1 MLLENTTIEF
11 LNKLASGEPVPGGGG
26 ASAAVGAFAAALGS
40 MVSNL
45 TIGKKKYADVEA
57 EVTTLK
63 EQLQTLQEELI
74 HLVDK
79 DAEAFLPLAE
89 AYRLPKNTEEEQAY
103 KAQVMEEAL
112 YGASALPIQMMETI
126 LKVLRVLEKLSDK
139 GSRLAISDV
148 GAGALF
154 AQAALEGA
162 SLNVYI
168 NAGMMKNQ
176 ERASQLIHRADDL
189 IREGQLL
196 KEQAY
201 KVVLEQIR

>member
-57 EVTTLK
+57 EVTALK

-112 YGASALPIQMMETI
+112 YGASVLPIQIMEII
-126 LKVLRVLEKLSDK
+126 LKVLRILEKLSGK

-154 AQAALEGA
+154 AQAALESA

-196 KEQAY
+196 KDQAY

>member
-26 ASAAVGAFAAALGS
+26 ASAAAGALAAALGS
-40 MVSNL
+40 MVANL

-57 EVTTLK
+57 EVK
-63 EQLQTLQEELI
+63 AYREQLQTLQEELVQ
-74 HLVDK
+74 LVDK

-89 AYRLPKNTEEEQAY
+89 AYRLPKNTDEEKNY

-112 YGASALPIQMMETI
+112 YGASVLPVQMMETI
-126 LKVLRVLEKLSDK
+126 LKVLRILDELSGK

-148 GAGALF
+148 GVGVLF

-176 ERASQLIHRADDL
+176 DRAGQLIQRADDL
-189 IREGQLL
+189 IREGQQL
-196 KEQAY
+196 KERAY
-201 KVVLEQIR
+201 KIVMEQIR

>member
-45 TIGKKKYADVEA
+45 TIGKKKYVDVEA

>member
-57 EVTTLK
+57 EVTALK

-112 YGASALPIQMMETI
+112 YGASALPIQTMEII
-126 LKVLRVLEKLSDK
+126 LKVLRILEKLSGK
-139 GSRLAISDV
+139 GSSIKTKV
-148 GAGALF
+148 PF
-154 AQAALEGA
+154 
-162 SLNVYI
+162 
-168 NAGMMKNQ
+168 
-176 ERASQLIHRADDL
+176 HRKKRNSGCFCA
-189 IREGQLL
+189 
-196 KEQAY
+196 
-201 KVVLEQIR
+201 

>member
-89 AYRLPKNTEEEQAY
+89 AYHLPKNTEEEQAY

-112 YGASALPIQMMETI
+112 YGASALPIQIMETI
-126 LKVLRVLEKLSDK
+126 LKVLRVLEKLSGK

>member
-57 EVTTLK
+57 EVTALK

-126 LKVLRVLEKLSDK
+126 LEVLRVLEKLSGK

-154 AQAALEGA
+154 AQAALESA

-176 ERASQLIHRADDL
+176 ERASQLIRRAGDL

>member
-126 LKVLRVLEKLSDK
+126 LEVLRVLEKLSGK

-154 AQAALEGA
+154 AQAALESA

-176 ERASQLIHRADDL
+176 ERASQLIRRADDL

>member
-11 LNKLASGEPVPGGGG
+11 LSKLASGDPVPGGGG

-45 TIGKKKYADVEA
+45 TIGKKKYAAVED
-57 EVTTLK
+57 EVKALK
-63 EQLQTLQEELI
+63 GQLQELQEELI
-74 HLVDK
+74 QLVDK

-103 KAQVMEEAL
+103 KAKVMEEAL
-112 YGASALPIQMMETI
+112 YRASALPIQMMKTI
-126 LKVLRVLEKLSDK
+126 LKVIKILDELSDK

-148 GAGALF
+148 GTGVLF

-176 ERASQLIHRADDL
+176 ERAKQLIQCADDL
-189 IREGQLL
+189 IREGQEL
-196 KEQAY
+196 KERAY
-201 KVVLEQIR
+201 KIVLEQIR

>member
-126 LKVLRVLEKLSDK
+126 LKVLRVLEKLSGK

-201 KVVLEQIR
+201 KVVLKQIR

>member
-112 YGASALPIQMMETI
+112 YGASVLPIQIMEII
-126 LKVLRVLEKLSDK
+126 LKVLRILEKLSGK

-154 AQAALEGA
+154 AQAALESA

-196 KEQAY
+196 KDQAY

>member
-112 YGASALPIQMMETI
+112 YGASALPIQIMETI
-126 LKVLRVLEKLSDK
+126 LKVLRVLEKLSGK

>member
-57 EVTTLK
+57 EVTALK

-126 LKVLRVLEKLSDK
+126 LEVLRVLEKLSGK

-154 AQAALEGA
+154 AQAALESA

-176 ERASQLIHRADDL
+176 ERASQLIRRADDL

>member
-126 LKVLRVLEKLSDK
+126 LKVLRVLEKLSGK

>member
-74 HLVDK
+74 YLVDK

-112 YGASALPIQMMETI
+112 YGASALPIQIMETI
-126 LKVLRVLEKLSDK
+126 LKVLRVLEKLSGK

>member
-57 EVTTLK
+57 EVTALK
-63 EQLQTLQEELI
+63 EQLQILQEELI

-126 LKVLRVLEKLSDK
+126 LKVLRVLEKLSGK

-148 GAGALF
+148 GVGALF
-154 AQAALEGA
+154 AQAALESA

-196 KEQAY
+196 KDQAY

>member
-148 GAGALF
+148 GVGALF

>member
-11 LNKLASGEPVPGGGG
+11 LHKLASGEPVPGGGG

-126 LKVLRVLEKLSDK
+126 LEVLRVLEKLSGK

-154 AQAALEGA
+154 AQAALESA

-176 ERASQLIHRADDL
+176 ERASQLIRRADDL

>member
-112 YGASALPIQMMETI
+112 YDASALPIQMMETI

>member
-112 YGASALPIQMMETI
+112 YDASALPIQMMETI
-126 LKVLRVLEKLSDK
+126 LKVLRVLEELSDK

>member
-112 YGASALPIQMMETI
+112 YGASALPIQIMETI

>member
-57 EVTTLK
+57 EVTALK

-126 LKVLRVLEKLSDK
+126 LKVLRVLEKLSGK

-176 ERASQLIHRADDL
+176 ERASQLIHRANDM

>member
-11 LNKLASGEPVPGGGG
+11 LNKLASGDPVPGGGG

-45 TIGKKKYADVEA
+45 TIGKKKYAAVED
-57 EVTTLK
+57 EVKELK
-63 EQLQTLQEELI
+63 SQLQKLQEELI
-74 HLVDK
+74 LLVDK

-103 KAQVMEEAL
+103 KAQIMEEAL
-112 YGASALPIQMMETI
+112 YGASVLPIQMMETI
-126 LKVLRVLEKLSDK
+126 LEVMKILEELSTK

-148 GAGALF
+148 GTGLLF

-176 ERASQLIHRADDL
+176 ERAKQLIRHADDL
-189 IREGQLL
+189 IREGQEL
-196 KEQAY
+196 KERAY
-201 KVVLEQIR
+201 KIVLEQIR